1 MRAPYCV
8 PIHRYGYAQPLRVDA
23 ALRAGCCRTVPVTR
37 AQSQE
42 ASVDRG
48 ECLNFRWSLVAGKAF
63 AAVGVKIF
71 LPQFLIAAGGSEAPS
86 TASASQT
93 NKGFGKL
100 NGAQK
105 PFSVVSAHSFTIDA
119 MQV

>member
-1 MRAPYCV
+1 
-8 PIHRYGYAQPLRVDA
+8 
-23 ALRAGCCRTVPVTR
+23 
-37 AQSQE
+37 
-42 ASVDRG
+42 
-48 ECLNFRWSLVAGKAF
+48 
-63 AAVGVKIF
+63 VGVKIF